1 MPNLPDFLTADAAI
15 TLAVALGCGLLIG
28 IERERRKGEGPQ
40 RAPAG
45 VRSFA
50 LAALAGATAMLMG
63 SWLLVAV
70 GAAFVATLAVVSHAR
85 DKSDDPGVTTEIALF
100 LIYLIGVLSALQP
113 ALAAGMAVVVAA
125 LLAAREWMHRFA
137 NEWLQPGEIRDGIVL
152 AALALIALPLMPNR
166 PLWGEVL
173 NLRVLGQLFVLL
185 LFIQALAHLAQRLLQ
200 ARHAAALSA
209 LVSGFASST
218 ALIAMLGAQVREGRI
233 KPGAAAG
240 AGLLS
245 CVATTLQLLVVA
257 AAVRPMW
264 LASLWPPVL
273 VGSVV
278 VGVFGWLQLRAA
290 PLPTAPT
297 AQRLFS
303 LRSAAMVATMLTG
316 IQAVVYAVTLWLGD
330 TGFMLATLLA
340 SLMDLHAAAAAV
352 MSHGAA
358 DAALPALHRS
368 ALMAAVA
375 VHGLNKAVVA
385 AISGGRAFALA
396 LLPGLVAQAGLFAG
410 VLWWIR

>member
-45 VRSFA
+45 VRSFT
-50 LAALAGATAMLMG
+50 LAALAGATAMLLG

-290 PLPTAPT
+290 PPPTAPT

-358 DAALPALHRS
+358 DVALPALHRS
-368 ALMAAVA
+368 ALMAVVA
-375 VHGLNKAVVA
+375 VHGWNKAVVA

>member
-50 LAALAGATAMLMG
+50 LAALAGATAMLLG

-233 KPGAAAG
+233 RPGAAAG

-273 VGSVV
+273 VGSMV

-290 PLPTAPT
+290 PPPTAPT

-316 IQAVVYAVTLWLGD
+316 IQALVYAVTLWLGD

-340 SLMDLHAAAAAV
+340 SLMDLHAAAAAL

>member
-45 VRSFA
+45 VRSFT
-50 LAALAGATAMLMG
+50 LAALAGATAMLLG

-358 DAALPALHRS
+358 DAALPAFHRS
-368 ALMAAVA
+368 ALMVAVA

>member
-50 LAALAGATAMLMG
+50 LAALAGATAMLLG

>member
-45 VRSFA
+45 VRSFT

-368 ALMAAVA
+368 ALMVAVA

>member
-45 VRSFA
+45 VRSFT
-50 LAALAGATAMLMG
+50 LAALAGATAMLLG

-368 ALMAAVA
+368 ALMVAVA

>member
-50 LAALAGATAMLMG
+50 LAALAGATAMLLG

-70 GAAFVATLAVVSHAR
+70 GAAFVAALAVVSHAR

-166 PLWGEVL
+166 PLWGDVL

-185 LFIQALAHLAQRLLQ
+185 LFIQALAHLARRLLQ

-233 KPGAAAG
+233 RPGAAAG

-290 PLPTAPT
+290 PLPTAQA

-358 DAALPALHRS
+358 DIALPALHRS

>member
-50 LAALAGATAMLMG
+50 LAALAGATAMLLG

-233 KPGAAAG
+233 RPGAAAG

-273 VGSVV
+273 VGSMV

-290 PLPTAPT
+290 PPPTAPT

-316 IQAVVYAVTLWLGD
+316 IQALVYAVTLWLGD

-358 DAALPALHRS
+358 DVALPALHRS
-368 ALMAAVA
+368 ALMAVVA

-385 AISGGRAFALA
+385 AISGGHAFALA

>member
-45 VRSFA
+45 VRSFT
-50 LAALAGATAMLMG
+50 LAALAGATAMLLG

-233 KPGAAAG
+233 RPGAAAG

-273 VGSVV
+273 VGSMV

-290 PLPTAPT
+290 PPPTAPT

-316 IQAVVYAVTLWLGD
+316 IQALVYAVTLWLGD

-368 ALMAAVA
+368 ALMVAVA

>member
-45 VRSFA
+45 VRSFT
-50 LAALAGATAMLMG
+50 LAALAGATAMLLG

-290 PLPTAPT
+290 PPPTAPT

-316 IQAVVYAVTLWLGD
+316 IQAVVYALTLRLGD

-358 DAALPALHRS
+358 DVALPALHRS
-368 ALMAAVA
+368 ALMAVVA
-375 VHGLNKAVVA
+375 VHGWNKAVVA